1 MVTPV
6 GRRITAGAFVV
17 AGVLHFVM
25 PRFYV
30 AIMPKWLP
38 SPLQLVYISGV
49 FEVLGG
55 IGLLLPAL
63 RSAAGIGLI
72 VLLLA
77 VLPANIEM
85 LRQAQAQGA
94 SSLFLAACWLRLPLQ
109 ALLMYWVWRVSQSG
123 HDLSR

>member
-1 MVTPV
+1 MTPF
-6 GRRITAGAFVV
+6 GRLVTAGAFVV
-17 AGVLHFVM
+17 AGVLHFAI
-25 PRFYV
+25 PRFYM

-49 FEVLGG
+49 FEIMGG

-63 RSAAGIGLI
+63 RAAAGIGLI
-72 VLLLA
+72 ALLFA

-85 LRQAQAQGA
+85 LRQAQTREA
-94 SSLFLAACWLRLPLQ
+94 SPLFLAACWLRLPLQ
-109 ALLMYWVWRVSQSG
+109 PLLMYWVWRVSQSG

>member
-1 MVTPV
+1 MVTPA
-6 GRRITAGAFVV
+6 GRLITAGAFVV

-72 VLLLA
+72 ILLIA

-85 LRQAQAQGA
+85 LRQAQMRE
-94 SSLFLAACWLRLPLQ
+94 SSPLFLAACWLRLPLQ
-109 ALLMYWVWRVSQSG
+109 PLLMYWVWRVSQSG